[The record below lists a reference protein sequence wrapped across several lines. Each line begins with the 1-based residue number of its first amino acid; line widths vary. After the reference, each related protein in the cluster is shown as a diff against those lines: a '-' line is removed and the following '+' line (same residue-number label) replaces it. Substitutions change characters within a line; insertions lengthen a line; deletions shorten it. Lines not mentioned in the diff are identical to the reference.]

1 MLSGLLLSLVAP
13 AAMAHT
19 RSQSASKWTLEA
31 ERADFVFRVDA
42 RRVTQLALTNEEQT
56 LNALLRAHLQR
67 HLKVRQGGQD
77 CALEQLA
84 IQGGAQSGKLIAQGS
99 FRCVEPINAETTAR
113 ISVFSEVSPTHIHL
127 AHVAGGGAGGV
138 AANAANAG
146 RHYILHAGELEFPL
160 RPPAKATPQSL
171 SDFLRLG
178 VSHVL
183 SGADHIAF
191 LIALM
196 LAAVTWRRMFY
207 CITGFTLGHSL
218 TLALVT
224 FGIIRPQT
232 HLIEAL
238 IGYSIALTAV
248 EIMRSH
254 RRLPAGHWLLAI
266 AVMLVGLFS
275 HEGGRLLFAALLT
288 VFSLSLK
295 GAPRAAAHQTTGSG
309 PQKTPEGARWLV
321 LVAVLFGL
329 IHGAGFAG
337 GLVALDL
344 STDHLIGPL
353 LGFNLGVEVA
363 QLMILTIVLGAYIWL
378 RRYRQVAR
386 WALSTALP
394 LVSAGLFGLG
404 LYWYGTRLLSI
415 F

>member
-1 MLSGLLLSLVAP
+1 
-13 AAMAHT
+13 
-19 RSQSASKWTLEA
+19 
-31 ERADFVFRVDA
+31 
-42 RRVTQLALTNEEQT
+42 
-56 LNALLRAHLQR
+56 
-67 HLKVRQGGQD
+67 
-77 CALEQLA
+77 
-84 IQGGAQSGKLIAQGS
+84 
-99 FRCVEPINAETTAR
+99 
-113 ISVFSEVSPTHIHL
+113 
-127 AHVAGGGAGGV
+127 
-138 AANAANAG
+138 
-146 RHYILHAGELEFPL
+146 
-160 RPPAKATPQSL
+160 
-171 SDFLRLG
+171 
-178 VSHVL
+178 
-183 SGADHIAF
+183 
-191 LIALM
+191 M

-295 GAPRAAAHQTTGSG
+295 GAPRAAAHQITGSG
-309 PQKTPEGARWLV
+309 PPKAPEGARWLV

-337 GLVALDL
+337 GLVALNL